1 MKAYKAT
8 FTKKTGELRTMTFAK
23 LQDLPEGF
31 LKPSEGKSKQLKEG
45 MELVWDLSM
54 GGYRVFNNKTVIGKV
69 EEFNYP
75 QEVKKGDNYGY

>member
-23 LQDLPEGF
+23 LQDLPKGF
-31 LKPSEGKSKQLKEG
+31 LKPLEGKSKHLREG
-45 MELVWDLSM
+45 MELVWDLNI
-54 GGYRVFNNKTVIGKV
+54 GEYRVFNNKTVIGKV